1 MARRIFLIILTD
13 FLCWFPISLLG
24 IAALAG
30 ARIPPQVYAWVA
42 VFILP
47 LNSALNPLL
56 YTVSTRAFVAHAQ
69 KGVRRFRSFRSS
81 QLRTGSTRFSL
92 RGTCYMLIDSF

>member
-1 MARRIFLIILTD
+1 MARRIFLIVLTD

-42 VFILP
+42 VFVLP

-69 KGVRRFRSFRSS
+69 KGVRRRFDRVSFAPVR
-81 QLRTGSTRFSL
+81 RGSL
-92 RGTCYMLIDSF
+92 YEVHVTC